1 MGERDYRLVSED
13 GVASPSE
20 MQRDQDNAVRR
31 YREQH
36 GAPETTVDA
45 VIFSLRS
52 RGIAALSEPTT
63 KERLSELSKSQL
75 ADVAVRLHRLRAK
88 YPTITDQVIIKI
100 GDYYEA
106 D

>member
-1 MGERDYRLVSED
+1 MGERDYRLVSEV
-13 GVASPSE
+13 GVASPAE
-20 MQRDQDNAVRR
+20 LERDQSAMMRKQ
-31 YREQH
+31 REQY

-45 VIFSLRS
+45 VIFALRS
-52 RGIAALSEPTT
+52 RGMAALNEPIT
-63 KERLSELSKSQL
+63 KQRLSELSKPQL
-75 ADVAVRLHRLRAK
+75 AEVGVRLHRLRAK